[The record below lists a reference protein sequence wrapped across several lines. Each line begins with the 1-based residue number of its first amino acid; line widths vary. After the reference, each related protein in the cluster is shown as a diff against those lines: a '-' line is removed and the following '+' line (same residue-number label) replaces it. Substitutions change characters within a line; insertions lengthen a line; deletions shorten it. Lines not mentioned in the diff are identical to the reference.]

1 VYIDAVRSFCLFAL
15 LLAACSDSGGNT
27 TDDTGTGASS
37 VPTGGDEDSGGNFD
51 CATYCER
58 ITANCTGALAQYT
71 NVQLCEATCGNF
83 DVGEQSDVEGDTLG
97 CRLYHAGAAK
107 DDPATHCTHAGP
119 GGNGQCGANCQG
131 FCTIAVRACPAV
143 YSDEAAC
150 ESTCAGFSDAESY
163 DASDVSG
170 DTLACRLYHL
180 TVATVYAADHC
191 PHIAAV
197 SETCK

>member
-1 VYIDAVRSFCLFAL
+1 MERTWEVLAWRDDGVGDGRPALVVLSYDAASVRPEHLRLPDLVERLFRYK
-15 LLAACSDSGGNT
+15 GQT
-27 TDDTGTGASS
+27 RGASDQHGQRNFQNNL
-37 VPTGGDEDSGGNFD
+37 VFLVADETHKAHMKDRQDN
-51 CATYCER
+51 R
-58 ITANCTGALAQYT
+58 LALEIGYRLIPL
-71 NVQLCEATCGNF
+71 VQ
-83 DVGEQSDVEGDTLG
+83 D
-97 CRLYHAGAAK
+97 K
-107 DDPATHCTHAGP
+107 
-119 GGNGQCGANCQG
+119 GGNGQCGTNCQG

-150 ESTCAGFSDAESY
+150 ESTCAGFSDAEAY

-197 SETCK
+197 SDTCK